1 MHSWQSAEHVVLSAL
16 QLCSTTHGSKR
27 VIPLSQTF
35 WQLPP
40 LAASTPETAY
50 DQQANQPGSFV
61 VREISEQE
69 KVYSKGREPGG
80 DAQAAMA
87 ATSLSREAI
96 RGAVARRA
104 GGVPVRHNRQFAGN
118 CDGP

>member
-16 QLCSTTHGSKR
+16 QLCSTTHGSKW

-50 DQQANQPGSFV
+50 DQQAISQAASSL
-61 VREISEQE
+61 EISEQE

-80 DAQAAMA
+80 
-87 ATSLSREAI
+87 
-96 RGAVARRA
+96 RRTGRD
-104 GGVPVRHNRQFAGN
+104 GG
-118 CDGP
+118 DELE